1 MTRDCADKL
10 IVEGENLNKAMS
22 LVGKLVKYQ
31 PEFKGP
37 SKVEDA
43 TSDVL
48 KTVENSELASGLAG
62 AFISHF
68 GNKQWV

>member
-1 MTRDCADKL
+1 
-10 IVEGENLNKAMS
+10 MS

-43 TSDVL
+43 ASDVL
-48 KTVENSELASGLAG
+48 KVIGNSKLADGLAG

>member
-1 MTRDCADKL
+1 MR
-10 IVEGENLNKAMS
+10 

-43 TSDVL
+43 TKDVL
-48 KTVENSELASGLAG
+48 KVIENSKLADGLAG
-62 AFISHF
+62 AFISHL